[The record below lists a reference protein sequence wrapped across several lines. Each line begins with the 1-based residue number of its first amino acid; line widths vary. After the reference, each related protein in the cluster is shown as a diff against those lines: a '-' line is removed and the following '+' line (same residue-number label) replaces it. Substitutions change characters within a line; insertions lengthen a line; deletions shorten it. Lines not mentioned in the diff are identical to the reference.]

1 MLLCYITK
9 MKIIKNPNKENGLNI
24 LVETLKNKKII
35 TDKEI
40 EDTKKK
46 LKLKHNKIKKIK
58 KGIKKKK

>member
-9 MKIIKNPNKENGLNI
+9 MKIIKNPNKKNGLNI

-40 EDTKKK
+40 ENTKKK